1 MPDTFTEVSSRSWFS
16 RIGDSIKGIFFGF
29 LLILGAIVLLW
40 WNEGRAIRRI
50 KTLREGLQAVIPVSA
65 DSMDSANAGK
75 LVQMSGLA
83 TTTETLADYEFGVSA
98 NALKLERDAEMYQWV
113 ETEKTHTQKNLGGGT
128 TTTKTYDYQQG
139 WRSGR
144 IDSNH
149 FKHPEGHANPAIP
162 YSPREFVA
170 GKITVGAFTLSPE
183 LVAKI
188 NGHEAL
194 PVTST
199 DSLPAPL
206 RATIQLV
213 DGKIYIGSNSA
224 SPVLGDERVSFRVV
238 KPVTVSLVAQQTGNT
253 FKAYRSKVGGSV
265 ELLQVGEYSADQMFA
280 HARENNRLLTWG
292 LRLLGWLL
300 MYFGFRLLFAPLEV
314 LADFIPILGSIVGFG
329 TGMLAFFL
337 SAPLSLLVVAV
348 AWIYYRPL
356 FGLAL
361 IAVAVAIPVLIHK
374 QFKKKPPVTTSP
386 A

>member
-65 DSMDSANAGK
+65 DSVDSANAGK

-149 FKHPEGHANPAIP
+149 FKHPEGHGIRRSHIHRANSSLARSRSAHSLYRRNSSPKLTVTKRCRSPAPTAYRRRSAQQSNLLMAKSI
-162 YSPREFVA
+162 
-170 GKITVGAFTLSPE
+170 
-183 LVAKI
+183 LVATPHRRYSAM
-188 NGHEAL
+188 NAF
-194 PVTST
+194 P
-199 DSLPAPL
+199 
-206 RATIQLV
+206 
-213 DGKIYIGSNSA
+213 SA
-224 SPVLGDERVSFRVV
+224 S
-238 KPVTVSLVAQQTGNT
+238 
-253 FKAYRSKVGGSV
+253 
-265 ELLQVGEYSADQMFA
+265 
-280 HARENNRLLTWG
+280 
-292 LRLLGWLL
+292 
-300 MYFGFRLLFAPLEV
+300 
-314 LADFIPILGSIVGFG
+314 
-329 TGMLAFFL
+329 
-337 SAPLSLLVVAV
+337 
-348 AWIYYRPL
+348 
-356 FGLAL
+356 
-361 IAVAVAIPVLIHK
+361 
-374 QFKKKPPVTTSP
+374 
-386 A
+386 